1 MFILYLCMSSRYS
14 LHRLSYKAEIWTT
27 KSTCNYVKFF
37 GNRLFYFRKNHIWTY
52 SSKIKVPQCSYYDY
66 IFMYVCICV
75 CPLAT
80 AYTAWAIKLKFEPG
94 SLHMISS
101 KRIFYF
107 FEIFIFRGDI
117 PFFDVH
123 IIMPKTGKKEK

>member
-1 MFILYLCMSSRYS
+1 
-14 LHRLSYKAEIWTT
+14 
-27 KSTCNYVKFF
+27 
-37 GNRLFYFRKNHIWTY
+37 
-52 SSKIKVPQCSYYDY
+52 
-66 IFMYVCICV
+66 MYV

-117 PFFDVH
+117 PFFNDH